1 MDLKWQLHFMRSCTC
16 SKTDCKENL
25 TQEHSEVVQSKSSST
40 TQKFMWHS
48 SAKNP
53 DAYLTVHPHEPRWRS
68 WWTQQHSEV
77 FSRTQQHSE
86 VYQFCPEFKC
96 KLVGPMTRG
105 TRPVDTLQRL
115 QRFKKLYIR
124 DQGLSITYT
133 FAKHTRKQHK
143 SVWSFSKNIDHHK
156 DSKKSSKCTSIFLL
170 SF

>member
-1 MDLKWQLHFMRSCTC
+1 MEWKWQLHFMRSCTC

-25 TQEHSEVVQSKSSST
+25 TKEHSEVVQSKSSST

-48 SAKNP
+48 SAKSP
-53 DAYLTVHPHEPRWRS
+53 DAHLTVNSHEPRWRS
-68 WWTQQHSEV
+68 SRTQQYSGKFSRTQQHSEV

-115 QRFKKLYIR
+115 QRFKKLYKKR
-124 DQGLSITYT
+124 S
-133 FAKHTRKQHK
+133 RPQHNTHLCK
-143 SVWSFSKNIDHHK
+143 AY
-156 DSKKSSKCTSIFLL
+156 KKTT
-170 SF
+170 